1 MAENTFVYGDGY
13 SLVQNK
19 VKELKQRFAGEENWS
34 IEEIASWQ
42 DFQDKL
48 FTMGMFTQQRVFLL
62 NYEVLNAEKPA
73 PNRLKSLLSGH
84 TNVLIIYSLAKPD
97 KRTQLF
103 KTVNASCTVIEVRA
117 LKGAELYN
125 WLLTQA
131 GSLGA
136 EIEPRAA
143 ELLIYY
149 AGSNMQTLTNEV
161 QKLSNYD
168 RLITVDNVKKLAVR
182 DLHITIFDLVDSVV
196 QGNTG
201 KALAM
206 VNDLFQ
212 RGSGIPYILHMLA
225 RQYRMLFRFIFYRQK
240 GYSTG
245 DIQKIMPMHSFAFQK
260 LQKQAIQLSTG
271 QCAQGLHEICEADY
285 AFKTGEMPGLPLVQ
299 MLIVKLAKK

>member
-1 MAENTFVYGDGY
+1 MAENTFVYGSSY

-19 VKELKQRFAGEENWS
+19 VKELKERFAGVEKWS
-34 IEEIASWQ
+34 IEEITSWQ

-62 NYEVLNAEKPA
+62 NYEVLNAEKPD
-73 PNRLKSLLSGH
+73 PKRLKSFLSGH
-84 TNVLIIYSLAKPD
+84 VNILIIYSFVNPD

-103 KTVNASCTVIEVRA
+103 KTINASCTVIEVRA

-125 WLLTQA
+125 WLLKQVD
-131 GSLGA
+131 SLGA
-136 EIEPRAA
+136 KIEPRAA

-161 QKLSNYD
+161 QKLYNYD
-168 RLITVDNVKKLAVR
+168 SLITVDSVRKLAVR

-201 KALAM
+201 KALVI
-206 VNDLFQ
+206 VNDLFR
-212 RGSGIPYILHMLA
+212 RGSGIPYILLMLA
-225 RQYRMLFRFIFYRQK
+225 RQYRMLFRFVFYRQK

-260 LQKQAIQLSTG
+260 MQKQATQLSIG
-271 QCAQGLHEICEADY
+271 QCAQSLHEISEADY
-285 AFKTGEMPGLPLVQ
+285 AFKTGAMPGLPLVQ
-299 MLIVKLAKK
+299 MLIVNLAKK